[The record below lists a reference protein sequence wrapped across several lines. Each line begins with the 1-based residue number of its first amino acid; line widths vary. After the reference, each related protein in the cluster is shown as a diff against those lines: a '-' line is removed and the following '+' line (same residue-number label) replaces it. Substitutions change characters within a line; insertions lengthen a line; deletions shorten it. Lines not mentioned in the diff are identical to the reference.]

1 MDSVKIA
8 GWIAVGVS
16 LVLVARVLL
25 IDNPEAII
33 IVVPSLLGGVAVVA
47 WPWLRST
54 QVVALVLIGATAVY
68 SLIGWI
74 GFLYLPSLVLI
85 ARGVVRPRRVPAYLR
100 GQGSAPAAVWPPGG
114 GCTFWNIDRR
124 HAGSSSR

>member
-16 LVLVARVLL
+16 LVLVARVLQ

-33 IVVPSLLGGVAVVA
+33 IIAPALIGGVAVVA
-47 WPWLRST
+47 WPRRRST
-54 QVVALVLIGATAVY
+54 LLVALVLIGATAVY

-85 ARGVVRPRRVPAYLR
+85 VRGVVRPRRAPADLR
-100 GQGSAPAAVWPPGG
+100 G
-114 GCTFWNIDRR
+114 
-124 HAGSSSR
+124 

>member
-1 MDSVKIA
+1 MYSVRIA
-8 GWIAVGVS
+8 GWITVGIS

-33 IVVPSLLGGVAVVA
+33 IIAPALIGGVAVVA
-47 WPWLRST
+47 WPWRRST
-54 QVVALVLIGATAVY
+54 LLVALVMIGATAVY

-85 ARGVVRPRRVPAYLR
+85 VRGVVRPRRTPADLR
-100 GQGSAPAAVWPPGG
+100 G
-114 GCTFWNIDRR
+114 
-124 HAGSSSR
+124 

>member
-1 MDSVKIA
+1 MYAVKIA

-33 IVVPSLLGGVAVVA
+33 IIAPALIGGVAVVA
-47 WPWLRST
+47 WPWRRST
-54 QVVALVLIGATAVY
+54 LVAALVLIGATAAY

-85 ARGVVRPRRVPAYLR
+85 LPGVVRPRRVPN
-100 GQGSAPAAVWPPGG
+100 GQR
-114 GCTFWNIDRR
+114 C
-124 HAGSSSR
+124 

>member
-16 LVLVARVLL
+16 VVLVARVLL

-33 IVVPSLLGGVAVVA
+33 IVVPALIGGVAVLA
-47 WPWLRST
+47 WPSKRSAL
-54 QVVALVLIGATAVY
+54 VVALVLIGATAIY

-74 GFLYLPSLVLI
+74 GLLYLPSLILI
-85 ARGVVRPRRVPAYLR
+85 LRGVVTWRVSVGHP
-100 GQGSAPAAVWPPGG
+100 
-114 GCTFWNIDRR
+114 
-124 HAGSSSR
+124 

>member
-25 IDNPEAII
+25 IDNPETII
-33 IVVPSLLGGVAVVA
+33 IVAPALTGGVAVVV
-47 WPWLRST
+47 WPRRRST
-54 QVVALVLIGATAVY
+54 LIVALVSIGATAVY
-68 SLIGWI
+68 TLIGWV

-85 ARGVVRPRRVPAYLR
+85 VRAVVRPRRVPADLR
-100 GQGSAPAAVWPPGG
+100 G
-114 GCTFWNIDRR
+114 
-124 HAGSSSR
+124 

>member
-16 LVLVARVLL
+16 LLLVARLLL
-25 IDNPEAII
+25 IGNPEAII
-33 IVVPSLLGGVAVVA
+33 IVAPAFIGGVVVVA
-47 WPWLRST
+47 WPWRRST
-54 QVVALVLIGATAVY
+54 LVVALVLIGATAVY

-85 ARGVVRPRRVPAYLR
+85 VRGVRRPRRVPADLR
-100 GQGSAPAAVWPPGG
+100 
-114 GCTFWNIDRR
+114 R
-124 HAGSSSR
+124 

>member
-16 LVLVARVLL
+16 LVLVARVLM
-25 IDNPEAII
+25 IDNPGAII
-33 IVVPSLLGGVAVVA
+33 IVVPALIGGVAVVA
-47 WPWLRST
+47 WPWRRST
-54 QVVALVLIGATAVY
+54 LVVALFLIGATAIY

-85 ARGVVRPRRVPAYLR
+85 ARGVVRPSR
-100 GQGSAPAAVWPPGG
+100 APADFRG
-114 GCTFWNIDRR
+114 
-124 HAGSSSR
+124 

>member
-16 LVLVARVLL
+16 LLLVARVLM
-25 IDNPEAII
+25 IGNPEAII
-33 IVVPSLLGGVAVVA
+33 VIAPALIGGVAVVA
-47 WPWLRST
+47 RPWKRST
-54 QVVALVLIGATAVY
+54 LVVALVLIGATAVY

-85 ARGVVRPRRVPAYLR
+85 VRGLVRPRRVHADQR
-100 GQGSAPAAVWPPGG
+100 G
-114 GCTFWNIDRR
+114 
-124 HAGSSSR
+124 

>member
-33 IVVPSLLGGVAVVA
+33 IVVPALLGGVAVVA

-68 SLIGWI
+68 SLIGRI

-100 GQGSAPAAVWPPGG
+100 G
-114 GCTFWNIDRR
+114 
-124 HAGSSSR
+124 

>member
-33 IVVPSLLGGVAVVA
+33 IIAPALIDGVAVAA
-47 WPWLRST
+47 WPWRRST
-54 QVVALVLIGATAVY
+54 LVVALVLIGATAVY

-74 GFLYLPSLVLI
+74 GFLYLPSLILI
-85 ARGVVRPRRVPAYLR
+85 VRGVVHPRQVPAGQR
-100 GQGSAPAAVWPPGG
+100 G
-114 GCTFWNIDRR
+114 
-124 HAGSSSR
+124 

>member
-25 IDNPEAII
+25 IDNPKAII
-33 IVVPSLLGGVAVVA
+33 IVAPALIGGVAVVA
-47 WPWLRST
+47 WPSKRST
-54 QVVALVLIGATAVY
+54 LVVALVLIGATAIY

-74 GFLYLPSLVLI
+74 GLLYLPSLILI
-85 ARGVVRPRRVPAYLR
+85 LRGVVRPRRVSAGLR
-100 GQGSAPAAVWPPGG
+100 
-114 GCTFWNIDRR
+114 D
-124 HAGSSSR
+124 

>member
-33 IVVPSLLGGVAVVA
+33 IVAPALIGGVAVVA
-47 WPWLRST
+47 WPWRRST
-54 QVVALVLIGATAVY
+54 LVVALVLIGATAVY

-85 ARGVVRPRRVPAYLR
+85 VRAVVRPRRVPADLR
-100 GQGSAPAAVWPPGG
+100 G
-114 GCTFWNIDRR
+114 
-124 HAGSSSR
+124 

>member
-25 IDNPEAII
+25 IGDLEAII
-33 IVVPSLLGGVAVVA
+33 IVAPAFIGGVAVVA
-47 WPWLRST
+47 WPWRRSAL
-54 QVVALVLIGATAVY
+54 VVAVVLIGATAVY

-74 GFLYLPSLVLI
+74 GSLYLPSLVLI
-85 ARGVVRPRRVPAYLR
+85 ARGVVRPRRVPADLR
-100 GQGSAPAAVWPPGG
+100 G
-114 GCTFWNIDRR
+114 
-124 HAGSSSR
+124 

>member
-1 MDSVKIA
+1 MDSVRIA

-16 LVLVARVLL
+16 LVLVARVLQ

-33 IVVPSLLGGVAVVA
+33 IIAPAFVGGVAVVA
-47 WPWLRST
+47 WPWRRST
-54 QVVALVLIGATAVY
+54 LVVALVLIGATAAY

-85 ARGVVRPRRVPAYLR
+85 VRAVVRPRRAPADLR
-100 GQGSAPAAVWPPGG
+100 G
-114 GCTFWNIDRR
+114 
-124 HAGSSSR
+124 

>member
-16 LVLVARVLL
+16 LVLVARVLQ
-25 IDNPEAII
+25 IDNPEAIVI
-33 IVVPSLLGGVAVVA
+33 IAPALIGGVVVVA
-47 WPWLRST
+47 WPWRRST
-54 QVVALVLIGATAVY
+54 LLVALVMIGTTAAY

-85 ARGVVRPRRVPAYLR
+85 VRGVVRPRRAPADLR
-100 GQGSAPAAVWPPGG
+100 G
-114 GCTFWNIDRR
+114 
-124 HAGSSSR
+124 

>member
-33 IVVPSLLGGVAVVA
+33 IVAPALIGGVAVVA
-47 WPWLRST
+47 WPSRRST
-54 QVVALVLIGATAVY
+54 LLVALVLIGATAVY

-85 ARGVVRPRRVPAYLR
+85 GRGVVRPGGAPADLR
-100 GQGSAPAAVWPPGG
+100 G
-114 GCTFWNIDRR
+114 
-124 HAGSSSR
+124 

>member
-16 LVLVARVLL
+16 VVLIARVLL

-33 IVVPSLLGGVAVVA
+33 IVAPALIGGVAVVA
-47 WPWLRST
+47 WPWRRST
-54 QVVALVLIGATAVY
+54 LVVALVLIGATHR
-68 SLIGWI
+68 LFDDRLD

-85 ARGVVRPRRVPAYLR
+85 VQGVVRPRRVPADLR
-100 GQGSAPAAVWPPGG
+100 G
-114 GCTFWNIDRR
+114 
-124 HAGSSSR
+124 